1 MISFGLWARNK
12 YSAKGCGKLQ
22 GIIPSMTNP
31 TLAPPEWID
40 SSTYRLPETAFFRQR
55 VPKDLIVLH
64 NTASSTAS
72 SVYET
77 WKSPA
82 NSRVATAYVVER
94 NGKVFEMFPPD
105 CWAYHLGMK
114 ERNPGH
120 YNDRRSIG
128 IEIVNP
134 GPLRPDPE
142 GSDTLNW
149 WPKNFR
155 QPWCLASETER
166 YVPAEYRGHKY
177 FAAYT
182 AEQERAVRDL
192 ALWLCK
198 RFEIPFALPP
208 AGKRQVCDPEY
219 FCKFRGIA
227 SHQNFR
233 PDKFDVGPAWNWES
247 LIYGRAQV
255 SSRNQPRG
263 AALQP
268 VGG

>member
-1 MISFGLWARNK
+1 
-12 YSAKGCGKLQ
+12 
-22 GIIPSMTNP
+22 MTTQTVP
-31 TLAPPEWID
+31 APEWID
-40 SSTYRLPETAFFRQR
+40 SSTYRLPEAAFFRQR

-64 NTASSTAS
+64 NTASSTSA

-77 WKSPA
+77 WKSA
-82 NSRVATAYVVER
+82 AQSRVATAYVVER
-94 NGKVFEMFPPD
+94 NGKVYEMFPPD

-142 GSDTLNW
+142 GGDTLNW

-155 QPWCLASETER
+155 QPWCQASETEK
-166 YVPAEYRGHKY
+166 YVRAEYRGYKF

-182 AEQERAVRDL
+182 PEQERAVREL
-192 ALWLCK
+192 AAWLCG
-198 RFEIPFALPP
+198 RFGIPFVLPP
-208 AGKRQVCDPEY
+208 LGKRLVCDPEY

-233 PDKFDVGPAWNWES
+233 PDKYDVGPAWRWEALVS
-247 LIYGRAQV
+247 GSRAEDGKQRP
-255 SSRNQPRG
+255 RN

-268 VGG
+268 AGA